1 MCHEEKLVVDKAASL
16 KERRAEVKA
25 EVRAS
30 LVRLLEESGASK
42 SDLANS
48 VGVSKAAVSNW
59 TNGACSVDIGCVPD
73 ICDFFGVT
81 ADELF
86 GKARSSCPNAD
97 DERML
102 AIYRKLPESSRKCL
116 YEMGLAMLAA
126 FRTEQFGG

>member
-1 MCHEEKLVVDKAASL
+1 MRCEETLVVDRSANL

-42 SDLANS
+42 SALADA

-73 ICDFFGVT
+73 ICDFFGIT

-86 GKARSSCPNAD
+86 GKTSSPGASAEE
-97 DERML
+97 ERL
-102 AIYRKLPESSRKCL
+102 LCVYRKLPETLRKCL
-116 YEMGLAMLAA
+116 HETSLAMLVASRA
-126 FRTEQFGG
+126 RRSGD